1 MLGDGNLQL
10 LEALARVGA
19 DLDRHRQ
26 TVVEPFAI
34 LGRDEVDL
42 VEHDDLRQLGG
53 ADLFEHIAD
62 GAHLLVALFLIDRT
76 IDDVH
81 EQVAGERLLERR
93 GKRVDEAVRQLANKT
108 DGVRN
113 RVIATDV
120 LELTGRWVER
130 LEEPV
135 ATRHLGTR
143 EGVKEAGLAHICIAG
158 ERHGRHHALGALLAL
173 QATTLARLLDSP
185 PEQRDAIAGKAT
197 VGLELR
203 LARTAGTDAAT
214 KALKVVPHA
223 AHTGQLVLELGE
235 LDLELALCRVG
246 VAGEDVQDQR
256 RAVDHANRETVLEI
270 PLLRRRQLVVDHQ
283 DLGLGL
289 LDALLQLVDFAAA
302 EIGLRFGLVLTLD
315 QFADRVALCRQQQL
329 A

>member
-93 GKRVDEAVRQLANKT
+93 GKRVNEAVRQLADKT

-113 RVIATDV
+113 RVIATNV
-120 LELTGRWVER
+120 LKLTCRRVEC

-135 ATRHLGTR
+135 ATRYLGAR
-143 EGVKEAGLAHICIAG
+143 EGVEEAGLAHIRIAG

-185 PEQRDAIAGKAT
+185 PQQRDAIARQAT

-235 LDLELALCRVG
+235 LDLKLAFCRMG

-256 RAVDHANRETVLEI
+256 CAVDHADRETVLEI